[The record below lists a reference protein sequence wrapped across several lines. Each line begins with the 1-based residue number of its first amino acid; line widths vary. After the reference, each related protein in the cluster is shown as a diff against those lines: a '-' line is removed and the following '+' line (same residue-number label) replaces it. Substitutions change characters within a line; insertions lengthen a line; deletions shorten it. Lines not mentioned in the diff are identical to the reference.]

1 VIKYITPVILEGGK
15 MSKIAFVYP
24 GQGSQYVGMGKE
36 LYENNESAKKYFDEI
51 FNKIDLDLKEV
62 MFNGPE
68 ETLKLTK
75 YTQPA
80 IVAMSLVLTRLLEE
94 KGIKADFVAGHSLG
108 EYSAL
113 GAAGMLSFEET
124 VVLAEKRGN
133 IMNEVADKVNGTM
146 AAIIGL
152 ESDKINEVLGTVE
165 GVVEAVNYNEPK
177 QTVIAG
183 DVEAINAACESL
195 KAEGARRALVLPV
208 SGPFHS
214 SLMKPAG
221 EELKVYLE
229 TLDIK
234 EAAVKLVANT
244 SVDMISTP
252 EELKEELY
260 KQTFGPVRW
269 VETVEK
275 LKAEG
280 VTELYEIGPGK
291 VLKGLVRKIDKG
303 LNLINIEKLSDLEI

>member
-1 VIKYITPVILEGGK
+1 

-280 VTELYEIGPGK
+280 ATELYEIGPGK

>member
-1 VIKYITPVILEGGK
+1 

-36 LYENNESAKKYFDEI
+36 LYEGNENARKYFDEI
-51 FNKIDLDLKEV
+51 FDSLDLDLKEV

-68 ETLKLTK
+68 ETLKQTK

-80 IVAMSLVLTRLLEE
+80 IVTMSIVLTKLLEE
-94 KGIKADFVAGHSLG
+94 KGIKPSFVAGHSLG

-113 GAAGMLSFEET
+113 SAGNYLDSKD
-124 VVLAEKRGN
+124 VVKLTATRGE
-133 IMNEVADKVNGTM
+133 IMNQVSEEVDGTM

-152 ESDKINEVLGTVE
+152 EASKIEEVLAGVE

-183 DVEAINAACESL
+183 TKEAINEACEKL
-195 KAEGARRALVLPV
+195 KEAKAKRALVLPV

-221 EELKVYLE
+221 EKLNEELKKYSFK
-229 TLDIK
+229 DSQI
-234 EAAVKLVANT
+234 KLVANT
-244 SVDMISTP
+244 TASFVST
-252 EELKEELY
+252 EEEIKEELY
-260 KQTFGPVRW
+260 KQTFGPVKW
-269 VETVEK
+269 VDTIGL
-275 LKAEG
+275 LKENE
-280 VTELYEIGPGK
+280 VTKLYEIGPGK
-291 VLKGLVRKIDKG
+291 VLKGLVRKIDRSIEVV
-303 LNLINIEKLSDLEI
+303 NVEKLVDLD

>member
-1 VIKYITPVILEGGK
+1 

-80 IVAMSLVLTRLLEE
+80 IVAMSLVLTKLLEE

-113 GAAGMLSFEET
+113 GAAGMLSFEDT